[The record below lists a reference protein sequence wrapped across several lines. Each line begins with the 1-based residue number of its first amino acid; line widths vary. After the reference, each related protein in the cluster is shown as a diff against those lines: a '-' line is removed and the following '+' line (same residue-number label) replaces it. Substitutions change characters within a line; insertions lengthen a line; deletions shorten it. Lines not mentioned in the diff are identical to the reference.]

1 MKGQMLLREGLNFQ
15 GSGPAIRRDLPRGTG
30 PMDAQNPANIFKPRS
45 IRRVFAVF
53 LVLMILTQLL
63 LPYGVE
69 YYYRKSAGH
78 YVMGERLPQ
87 GFELIHKNFPSAL
100 EYIKRQRSDYD
111 YNIMVLG
118 DSVAYGGGVA
128 AGESIPA
135 YLEEELGRLLPD
147 KRVRVWNLA
156 IPGSK
161 PGDIYCALRRIEPL
175 QPDAVVIDFDIV
187 FYSRLDSPK
196 PVAFDWLYLDDG
208 LPADAGQV
216 IDRYQPASA
225 ADLIY
230 RFVNRNCRLY
240 YYREFLNAL
249 LFKGHPRKQLERGL
263 SGLFRRLAG
272 APATPDTLDE
282 AALKDSVAYMYD
294 PFPVDPRNNN
304 AYGVSMEILRRLG
317 EQNRPAVIFLT
328 DQNAGILGDLLTDS
342 VYLQKVQ
349 VIDQALSA
357 SGLDYLNFTGKIP
370 LNEFADNVH
379 LKPGGN
385 RIVAGQLADRLVSQ
399 LGGGIE

>member
-1 MKGQMLLREGLNFQ
+1 V
-15 GSGPAIRRDLPRGTG
+15 TG
-30 PMDAQNPANIFKPRS
+30 PMDTQSPPDLFRPRS

-53 LVLMILTQLL
+53 LVLMVFTQLL

-69 YYYRKSAGH
+69 YYYRRAAGH
-78 YVMGERLPQ
+78 YVLGERLPQ
-87 GFELIHKNFPSAL
+87 GFELIHQNFPSAL
-100 EYIKRQRSDYD
+100 EYIEKYRSDYD

-118 DSVAYGGGVA
+118 DSVAYGGSVSA
-128 AGESIPA
+128 RESIPA
-135 YLEEELGRLLPD
+135 YLEAELGRLLPD

-216 IDRYQPASA
+216 IDRYQSMST

-240 YYREFLNAL
+240 HYREFLNAL
-249 LFKGHPRKQLERGL
+249 LFKGHPRKQLEQGL
-263 SGLFRRLAG
+263 SGLFHRLSG
-272 APATPDTLDE
+272 APEAPAALDE
-282 AALKDSVAYMYD
+282 TALRDSVAYMYD
-294 PFPVDPRNNN
+294 PFPIDPQHNN
-304 AYGVSMEILRRLG
+304 AYGVTLEILRRLR
-317 EQNRPAVIFLT
+317 EQGRPAVVFLA
-328 DQNAGILGDLLTDS
+328 DQNAGILGDLLTNG
-342 VYLQKVQ
+342 VYLEKVR
-349 VIDQALSA
+349 VIDRALA
-357 SGLDYLNFTGKIP
+357 ESGLDYLNFTGKIP
-370 LNEFADNVH
+370 LDEFADNVH

-385 RIVAGQLADRLVSQ
+385 RIVAGQLAARLAPQ
-399 LGGGIE
+399 LQSGGGVE